1 MKKRTLSK
9 MHYKAGNESKQA
21 GHGQNRTGKTETLGQ
36 KKKKIQVAILKGT
49 KLPLKVH
56 RLRKI

>member
-1 MKKRTLSK
+1 